1 MRLALV
7 IVGLAAC
14 GGQQSSTTAQI
25 SGDTCAVHIDQTS
38 CVAQS
43 GCQWFGLGRPCPADG
58 SYCQSGV
65 CQGPSSSGSGTGSGS
80 ASGGAACACP
90 DGGVCF
96 EQIGGPAQQ
105 TGGGGDQIM
114 CAVPAAGSGDACAR
128 IEGEGTCRD
137 SETVSGLCI
146 CDNGIR

>member
-1 MRLALV
+1 MRRTLL
-7 IVGLAAC
+7 ILLAAC
-14 GGQQSSTTAQI
+14 SGHQSSTTAQVT
-25 SGDTCAVHIDQTS
+25 GDTCAVHVDQTT
-38 CVAQS
+38 CLTES
-43 GCQWFGLGRPCPADG
+43 GCQWYGLGRPCPTDG

-65 CQGPSSSGSGTGSGS
+65 CQGPNAGSGSGS

-96 EQIGGPAQQ
+96 EQIGGTAQDM
-105 TGGGGDQIM
+105 GGTADIQ
-114 CAVPAAGSGDACAR
+114 CAVPAAGSGDVCAR